1 MFSDVRKKVFKYLVA
16 FKYTEKE
23 QIKTK
28 KQEVKAKK
36 EEVKAELQA
45 KKEELQPP
53 KEPIQVLQSI
63 VLEEALQTNIKQL
76 KL

>member
-28 KQEVKAKK
+28 KN
-36 EEVKAELQA
+36 QA
-45 KKEELQPP
+45 KPQT
-53 KEPIQVLQSI
+53 
-63 VLEEALQTNIKQL
+63 EEAKPKTRHCY
-76 KL
+76 